1 MGLKFFIAN
10 FTQAPIKNKDNP
22 FKKKKKKEEEED
34 NKIKLALLLYQA
46 KGDP

>member
-22 FKKKKKKEEEED
+22 FKKKKKEEEEED

>member
-22 FKKKKKKEEEED
+22 FKKKKKEEED